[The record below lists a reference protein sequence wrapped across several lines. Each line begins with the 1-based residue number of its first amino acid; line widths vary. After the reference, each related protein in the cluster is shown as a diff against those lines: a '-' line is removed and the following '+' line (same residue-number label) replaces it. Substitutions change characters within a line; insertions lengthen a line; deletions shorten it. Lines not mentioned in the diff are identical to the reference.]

1 MPVVDLEIKVPQ
13 KLSAIKLNQYQRY
26 LKILSG
32 IEKDAENE
40 KDVNV
45 EGNEFLNLKSLEIFC
60 GLELKDTYKLPLNV
74 FDSVLVQLSNCF
86 KEQTP
91 RVDRFTMTDAAGK
104 TIEFGL
110 MPNISEMSFGEYYD
124 LDSYIQDW
132 DKMHKAMAV
141 LYRPIVLDTKGKY
154 MIEEYEGSSKWA
166 DVMAEMPVN
175 VAIGAYVFFYRLG
188 SKLSKHTMNY
198 LLEEVLAKEA
208 STSQPTS
215 ERSGDG
221 INQFMLWQEEMLEG
235 LTRLPSF
242 HYTSA

>member
-1 MPVVDLEIKVPQ
+1 MPVLDFEVKVPQ
-13 KLSAIKLNQYQRY
+13 RLSAIKLNQYQQY
-26 LKILSG
+26 LKILKG
-32 IEKDAENE
+32 IEKDSESISNE
-40 KDVNV
+40 SS
-45 EGNEFLNLKSLEIFC
+45 EFLNLKSLEIFC
-60 GLELKDTYKLPLNV
+60 GLQLKDSYKLPLSV
-74 FDSVLVQLSNCF
+74 FDSVLGQLAECF

-110 MPNISEMSFGEYYD
+110 IPNISEMSFGEYYD
-124 LDSYIQDW
+124 LDSYVQDW
-132 DKMHKAMAV
+132 ETMHKAMAV

-154 MIEEYEGSSKWA
+154 LIEEYEGSSKWS

-175 VAIGAYVFFYRLG
+175 VALGAYVFFYRLG

-198 LLEEVLAKEA
+198 LLEEALDKGD

-221 INQFMLWQEEMLEG
+221 ISQFMLWQEEMLQG

>member
-1 MPVVDLEIKVPQ
+1 MPVLDFEVKVPQ
-13 KLSAIKLNQYQRY
+13 KLSAIKLNQYQQY
-26 LKILSG
+26 LKILKG
-32 IEKDAENE
+32 IEKDSESISNE
-40 KDVNV
+40 SS
-45 EGNEFLNLKSLEIFC
+45 EFLNLKSLEIFC
-60 GLELKDTYKLPLNV
+60 GLQLKDSYKLPLSV
-74 FDSVLVQLSNCF
+74 FDSVLGQLAECF

-124 LDSYIQDW
+124 LDSYVQDW
-132 DKMHKAMAV
+132 ETMHKAMAV

-154 MIEEYEGSSKWA
+154 LIEEYEGSSKWS

-175 VAIGAYVFFYRLG
+175 VALGAYVFFYRLG

-198 LLEEVLAKEA
+198 LLEEALDKGD
-208 STSQPTS
+208 STSQLTS
-215 ERSGDG
+215 EKSGDG
-221 INQFMLWQEEMLEG
+221 ISQFMLWQEEMLQG

>member
-1 MPVVDLEIKVPQ
+1 MPVLDFEVKVPQ
-13 KLSAIKLNQYQRY
+13 RLSAIKLNQYQQY
-26 LKILSG
+26 LKILKG
-32 IEKDAENE
+32 IEKDSESISNE
-40 KDVNV
+40 SS
-45 EGNEFLNLKSLEIFC
+45 EFLNLKSLEIFC
-60 GLELKDTYKLPLNV
+60 GLQLKDSYKLPLSV
-74 FDSVLVQLSNCF
+74 FDSVLGQLAECF

-91 RVDRFTMTDAAGK
+91 RVDRFTMTDASGK

-110 MPNISEMSFGEYYD
+110 IPNISEMSFGEYYD
-124 LDSYIQDW
+124 LDSYVQDW
-132 DKMHKAMAV
+132 ETMHKAMAV
-141 LYRPIVLDTKGKY
+141 LYRPVVLDTKGKY
-154 MIEEYEGSSKWA
+154 LIEEYEGSSKWS

-175 VAIGAYVFFYRLG
+175 VALGAYVFFYRLG

-198 LLEEVLAKEA
+198 LLEEALDKGD

-221 INQFMLWQEEMLEG
+221 ISQFMLWQEEMLQG

>member
-1 MPVVDLEIKVPQ
+1 MPVLDFEVKVPQ
-13 KLSAIKLNQYQRY
+13 RLSAIKLNQYQQY
-26 LKILSG
+26 LKILKG
-32 IEKDAENE
+32 IEKDSESISNE
-40 KDVNV
+40 SS
-45 EGNEFLNLKSLEIFC
+45 EFLNLKSLEIFC
-60 GLELKDTYKLPLNV
+60 GLQLKDSYKLPLSV
-74 FDSVLVQLSNCF
+74 FDSVLGQLAECF

-124 LDSYIQDW
+124 LDSYVQDW
-132 DKMHKAMAV
+132 ETMHKAMAV
-141 LYRPIVLDTKGKY
+141 LYRPVVLDTKGKY
-154 MIEEYEGSSKWA
+154 LIEEYEGSSKWS

-175 VAIGAYVFFYRLG
+175 VALGAYVFFYRLG

-198 LLEEVLAKEA
+198 LLEEALDKGD
-208 STSQPTS
+208 STSQLTS
-215 ERSGDG
+215 ERNGDG
-221 INQFMLWQEEMLEG
+221 ISQFMLWQEEMLQG

>member
-1 MPVVDLEIKVPQ
+1 MPVLDFEVKVPQ
-13 KLSAIKLNQYQRY
+13 RLSAIKLNQYQQY
-26 LKILSG
+26 LKILKG
-32 IEKDAENE
+32 IEKDSESISNE
-40 KDVNV
+40 SS
-45 EGNEFLNLKSLEIFC
+45 EFLNLKSLEIFC
-60 GLELKDTYKLPLNV
+60 GLQLKDSYKLPLSV
-74 FDSVLVQLSNCF
+74 FDSVLGQLAECF

-110 MPNISEMSFGEYYD
+110 IPNISEMSFGEYYD
-124 LDSYIQDW
+124 LDSYVQDW
-132 DKMHKAMAV
+132 ETMHKAMAV
-141 LYRPIVLDTKGKY
+141 LYRPVVLDTKGKY
-154 MIEEYEGSSKWA
+154 LIEEYEGSSKWS

-175 VAIGAYVFFYRLG
+175 VALGAYVFFYRLG

-198 LLEEVLAKEA
+198 LLEEALDKGD

-221 INQFMLWQEEMLEG
+221 ISQFMLWQEEMLQG

>member
-1 MPVVDLEIKVPQ
+1 MPVLDFEVKVPQ
-13 KLSAIKLNQYQRY
+13 RLSAIKLNQYQQY
-26 LKILSG
+26 LKILKG
-32 IEKDAENE
+32 IEKDSESISNE
-40 KDVNV
+40 SS
-45 EGNEFLNLKSLEIFC
+45 EFLNLKSLEIFC
-60 GLELKDTYKLPLNV
+60 GLQLKDSYKLPLSV
-74 FDSVLVQLSNCF
+74 FDSVLGQLAECF

-110 MPNISEMSFGEYYD
+110 IPNISEMSFGEYYD
-124 LDSYIQDW
+124 LDSYVQDW
-132 DKMHKAMAV
+132 ETMHKAMAV

-154 MIEEYEGSSKWA
+154 LIEEYEGSSKWS

-175 VAIGAYVFFYRLG
+175 VALGAYVFFYRLG

-198 LLEEVLAKEA
+198 LLEEALDKGD
-208 STSQPTS
+208 STSQLTS

-221 INQFMLWQEEMLEG
+221 ISQFMLWQEEMLQG

>member
-1 MPVVDLEIKVPQ
+1 MPVLDFEVKVPQ
-13 KLSAIKLNQYQRY
+13 RLSAIKLNQYQQY
-26 LKILSG
+26 LKILKG
-32 IEKDAENE
+32 IEKDSESISNE
-40 KDVNV
+40 SS
-45 EGNEFLNLKSLEIFC
+45 EFLNLKSLEIFC
-60 GLELKDTYKLPLNV
+60 GLQLKDSYKLPLSV
-74 FDSVLVQLSNCF
+74 FDSVLGQLAECF

-110 MPNISEMSFGEYYD
+110 IPNISEMSFGEYYD
-124 LDSYIQDW
+124 LDSYVQDW
-132 DKMHKAMAV
+132 ETMHKAMAV
-141 LYRPIVLDTKGKY
+141 LYRPVVLDTKGKY
-154 MIEEYEGSSKWA
+154 LIEEYEGSSKWS

-175 VAIGAYVFFYRLG
+175 VALGAYVFFYRLG

-198 LLEEVLAKEA
+198 LLEEALDKGD

-221 INQFMLWQEEMLEG
+221 ISQFMLWQEELLQG

>member
-1 MPVVDLEIKVPQ
+1 MPVLDFEVKVP
-13 KLSAIKLNQYQRY
+13 KRLSAIKLNQYQQY
-26 LKILSG
+26 LKILKG
-32 IEKDAENE
+32 IEKDSESISNE
-40 KDVNV
+40 SS
-45 EGNEFLNLKSLEIFC
+45 EFLNLKSLEIFC
-60 GLELKDTYKLPLNV
+60 GLQLKDSYKLPLSV
-74 FDSVLVQLSNCF
+74 FDSVLGQLAECF

-110 MPNISEMSFGEYYD
+110 IPNISEMSFGEYYD
-124 LDSYIQDW
+124 LDSYVQDW
-132 DKMHKAMAV
+132 ETMHKAMAV
-141 LYRPIVLDTKGKY
+141 LYRPVVLDTKGKY
-154 MIEEYEGSSKWA
+154 LIEEYEGSSKWS

-175 VAIGAYVFFYRLG
+175 VALGAYVFFYRLG

-198 LLEEVLAKEA
+198 LLEEALDKGD
-208 STSQPTS
+208 STSQLTS

-221 INQFMLWQEEMLEG
+221 ISQFMLWQEEMLQG

>member
-1 MPVVDLEIKVPQ
+1 MPVIDLEIKVPQ
-13 KLSAIKLNQYQRY
+13 KLSAIKLNQYQQY
-26 LKILSG
+26 LKILKG
-32 IEKDAENE
+32 IEKDAEGDE
-40 KDVNV
+40 SVNV
-45 EGNEFLNLKSLEIFC
+45 GGNEFLNLKSLEIFC
-60 GLELKDTYKLPLNV
+60 GLELKESYKLPLSV
-74 FDSVLVQLSNCF
+74 FDSVLGQLANCF
-86 KEQTP
+86 REQTP

-110 MPNISEMSFGEYYD
+110 IPNISEMSFGEYYD
-124 LDSYIQDW
+124 LDSYIQEW
-132 DKMHKAMAV
+132 DTMHKAMAV
-141 LYRPIVLDTKGKY
+141 LYRPVVLDTKGKY
-154 MIEEYEGSSKWA
+154 LIEEYQGSAKWS

-175 VAIGAYVFFYRLG
+175 VALGAYVFFYRLG

-198 LLEEVLAKEA
+198 LLEEALAKED

-221 INQFMLWQEEMLEG
+221 ISQFMLWQEEMLEG

>member
-1 MPVVDLEIKVPQ
+1 MPVLDFEVKVPQ
-13 KLSAIKLNQYQRY
+13 RLSAIKLNQYQQY
-26 LKILSG
+26 LKILKG
-32 IEKDAENE
+32 IEKDSESISNE
-40 KDVNV
+40 SS
-45 EGNEFLNLKSLEIFC
+45 EFLNLKSLEIFC
-60 GLELKDTYKLPLNV
+60 GLQLKDSYKLPLSV
-74 FDSVLVQLSNCF
+74 FDSVLGQLAECF

-110 MPNISEMSFGEYYD
+110 IPNISEMSFGEYYD
-124 LDSYIQDW
+124 LDSYVQDW
-132 DKMHKAMAV
+132 ETMHKAMAV
-141 LYRPIVLDTKGKY
+141 LYRPVVLDTKGKY
-154 MIEEYEGSSKWA
+154 LIEEYEGSSKWS

-175 VAIGAYVFFYRLG
+175 VALGAYVFFYRLG

-198 LLEEVLAKEA
+198 LLEEALDKGD
-208 STSQPTS
+208 STSQLTS

-221 INQFMLWQEEMLEG
+221 ISQFMLWQEEMLQG

>member
-1 MPVVDLEIKVPQ
+1 MPVLDFEIKVPQ
-13 KLSAIKLNQYQRY
+13 RLSAIKLNQYQQY
-26 LKILSG
+26 LKILKG
-32 IEKDAENE
+32 IEKESESISNE
-40 KDVNV
+40 SS
-45 EGNEFLNLKSLEIFC
+45 EFLNLKSMEIFC
-60 GLELKDTYKLPLNV
+60 GLQLKDSYKLPLSV
-74 FDSVLVQLSNCF
+74 FDSVLAQLAECF

-124 LDSYIQDW
+124 LDSYVQDW
-132 DKMHKAMAV
+132 ETMHKAMAV

-154 MIEEYEGSSKWA
+154 LIEEYEGSAKWS

-175 VAIGAYVFFYRLG
+175 VALGAYVFFYRLG

-198 LLEEVLAKEA
+198 LLEEALDKGD
-208 STSQPTS
+208 STSQLTS

-221 INQFMLWQEEMLEG
+221 ISQFMLWQEEMLQG

>member
-1 MPVVDLEIKVPQ
+1 MPVLDFEVKVP
-13 KLSAIKLNQYQRY
+13 KRLSAIKLNQYQQY
-26 LKILSG
+26 LKILKG
-32 IEKDAENE
+32 IEKDSESISNE
-40 KDVNV
+40 SS
-45 EGNEFLNLKSLEIFC
+45 EFLNLKSLEIFC
-60 GLELKDTYKLPLNV
+60 GLQLKDSYKLPLSV
-74 FDSVLVQLSNCF
+74 FDSVLGQLAECF

-124 LDSYIQDW
+124 LDSYVQDW
-132 DKMHKAMAV
+132 ETMHKAMAV
-141 LYRPIVLDTKGKY
+141 LYRPVVLDTKGKY
-154 MIEEYEGSSKWA
+154 LIEEYEGSSKWS

-175 VAIGAYVFFYRLG
+175 VALGAYVFFYRLG

-198 LLEEVLAKEA
+198 LLEEALDKGD
-208 STSQPTS
+208 STSQLTS

-221 INQFMLWQEEMLEG
+221 ISQFMLWQEEMLQG

>member
-1 MPVVDLEIKVPQ
+1 MPVLDFEVKVPQ
-13 KLSAIKLNQYQRY
+13 RLSAIKLNQYQQY
-26 LKILSG
+26 LKILKG
-32 IEKDAENE
+32 IEKDSESISNE
-40 KDVNV
+40 SS
-45 EGNEFLNLKSLEIFC
+45 EFLNLKSLEIFC
-60 GLELKDTYKLPLNV
+60 GLQLKDSYKLPLSV
-74 FDSVLVQLSNCF
+74 FDSVLGQLAECF

-110 MPNISEMSFGEYYD
+110 IPNISEMSFGEYYD
-124 LDSYIQDW
+124 LDSYVQDW
-132 DKMHKAMAV
+132 ETMHKAMAV
-141 LYRPIVLDTKGKY
+141 LYRPVILDTKGKY
-154 MIEEYEGSSKWA
+154 LIEEYEGSSKWS

-175 VAIGAYVFFYRLG
+175 VALGAYVFFYRLG

-198 LLEEVLAKEA
+198 LLEEALDKGD

-221 INQFMLWQEEMLEG
+221 ISQFMLWQEEMLQG